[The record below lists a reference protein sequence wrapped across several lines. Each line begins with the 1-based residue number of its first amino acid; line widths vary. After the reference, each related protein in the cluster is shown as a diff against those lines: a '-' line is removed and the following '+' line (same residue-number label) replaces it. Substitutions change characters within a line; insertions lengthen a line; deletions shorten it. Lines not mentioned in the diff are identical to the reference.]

1 MESFLFK
8 GRRSV
13 IAFLLAFTMV
23 LSLATPVLAL
33 SDPTW
38 YTGIETYAPSNGDD
52 FASFDVTDS
61 GDGVVTIV
69 RYNGNGGA
77 VEIPDGVTHIA
88 ANAFR
93 YGQNISGYGTVSS
106 NYITSIDFP
115 NSIIDIGN
123 AAFMNQTQLTGE
135 ITLPVGLTAI
145 NQNIFRGTDITGE
158 LKIPASIT
166 TVGNTIIENTRVT
179 AIVFETSSELI
190 TVGGTA
196 FSGASQLQSISGN
209 RNISWTGVTFGTT
222 RLMELHTIDL
232 PNWNV
237 GTIGSSASGFILGA
251 SPVLTEITFPEG
263 LTSIRGLAANGP
275 FAGTAIR
282 EVVFPNS
289 MVISNTLTLL
299 GGTSTTIPDSKLEY
313 AAILNNN
320 QAMTQNVAFFQ
331 QRSGGEQN
339 FQAVY
344 VYPYIGDTDGETTT
358 ATNAKLNT
366 RLGNSAELGG
376 SATPERVRNLT
387 RDIQVSVQNPS
398 SAEFSYFDTIRV
410 HWDDWGNDS
419 VWTGAA
425 TSGLVENITSTIDP
439 LSDNRYYP
447 SFEPTILDAWARVN
461 NEDSSVLDFD
471 AFILNGEYYTR
482 AVAGETA
489 LPDDAVLHFI
499 QSDMAHTTFE
509 YNSSV
514 VREAA
519 IAANVDTVITLKSA
533 GSPVANMPL
542 FFIDMSNGTLTTT
555 GKTTNAQGEFTLNL
569 AKGTY
574 VITPLD
580 SANKVAFN
588 YLTVKVTDDVR
599 LGGVSLA
606 DSTPAFGS
614 EKVLGMDFAAGT
626 LTKAGE
632 FDALGASDF
641 DPFHFD
647 YDFYVNKDT
656 TSVEFTVIPQI
667 AEIVDN
673 MRLTVAEASMVDA
686 VDSGGVWTVTIP
698 ISADITTVDFL
709 VSDAVEGTSSIY
721 TLNIMRAI
729 TWDGTSDINLSSAL
743 DMQILSSVVNRQKPN
758 NVTFDGVT
766 LNLTNDIMLPADW
779 IPIGFNDRAPTTG
792 GAALSFA
799 RMFSGTINGNDHTI
813 TFAYGSRPLLGY
825 ARNAAVHNLSIKGD
839 YIDGNGLLENYFVD
853 YGPNNSYEEWAKT
866 DAITL
871 EVKNFT
877 ILDGTTIR
885 GSGITSGWA
894 SGINLINVIDST
906 VEPNVKIGWNADTNA
921 SDSKPEVGSFA
932 GHFNGTITNSVSYAT
947 VYGTNYVG
955 GLVGNKGQSMGPC
968 EVINSAFHGTVEAT
982 GTWVGGLI
990 GSGYRDAATAGNTPV
1005 VTIENSYVTGTVK
1018 GGNNVGGLLGGEP
1031 AAAQV
1036 WSNGIGYIRNNHF
1049 SGTIISSGENVG
1061 GIVGY
1066 MRSLNRYNIISNN
1079 YFLDGCGATKG
1090 IGTVVFID
1098 TSHPAPQNAT
1108 TFVNSSVPGHGF
1120 GKDNHNRDDD
1130 PMGDDKYSLAEPVNA
1145 TYMSGVEIITVLN
1158 AGEGSWANWAQGV
1171 GLENYPVHDPS
1182 AVAVTSKLI
1191 ISGDFKSIYYTG
1203 ETFDTTGM
1211 TITAQK
1217 TDGTTQTL
1225 SASDVTFEGF
1235 NNTATGAQVITAKY
1249 DGVQALFTVSVI
1261 ANYGT
1266 GNTGGSGGTSNT
1278 MQVTFI
1284 LIGSS
1289 PSTGDIDLGSS
1300 DGYKG
1305 ARYEQW
1311 IAPITYTMDEGA
1323 TVLELFVR
1331 ALGAKGMSY
1340 SLVGGDNY
1348 IETINGLSEF
1358 TNGPRSGWMYTVGTD
1373 MKGLDGT
1380 HPNLG
1385 LREYV
1390 LTGGEV
1396 VIWHYVNDYAH
1407 EVEDWFADAAYPAL
1421 GDGTYFNK
1429 WREAIGGTSG
1439 GTSNNNI
1446 TTGGNTTVVPDASE
1460 IITVPSTTTN
1470 GSATATV
1477 PTDAVKDK
1485 VDAVLAA
1492 AKNSSDLLEIVIDV
1506 NTSVNTTALNT
1517 QLEKEAIQAIA
1528 DTNNIQ
1534 LTITSALGDMTFD
1547 NATIKGLLSS
1557 ATAANAKIV
1566 ISIAQADKTGLN
1578 ADTLESLSDN
1588 KAFKLTITIDGKPVE
1603 NFRGTATVFLPYELG
1618 NQNAKDLTVY
1628 HVNDK
1633 GEATAMTNVW
1643 YITKD
1648 GVGGFE
1654 FTTTHFS
1661 LFMVAPIAE
1670 TETND
1675 WINPFTDVK
1684 EGDWYYEAVRYVS
1697 ENSLMVGGGD
1707 GKFNP
1712 NAQLTRAMLVQVLY
1726 NNEGRP
1732 AVTAANPFTDA
1743 ANGMWYTDA
1752 IIWASDSGIIAG
1764 YGSGLFGPNDNI
1776 TREQVVV
1783 ILNNYA
1789 KWLDLDVSATTDLAR
1804 YTDSSEISSWA
1815 RSAMQWANATELML
1829 GRSATTLVP
1838 QGETTRAEIATLL
1851 MKFIENIIK

>member
-1 MESFLFK
+1 MKNYLFK
-8 GRRSV
+8 KHRFVS
-13 IAFLLAFTMV
+13 LLLTLTMI
-23 LSLATPVLAL
+23 LSLSVPVLAT
-33 SDPTW
+33 DEPPNW
-38 YTGIETYAPSNGDD
+38 YEGDWPYVSQNGDTLDSFTVDATGNLTEYSGAGGHVVIPEGVTAIDKTGANWTFYYYPGWHDFQLTQVDLPSTLVDIGASAFYGQTTLENLILPINLETIGEQAFADTGITGEIVLPPSLVSIG
-52 FASFDVTDS
+52 AS
-61 GDGVVTIV
+61 
-69 RYNGNGGA
+69 
-77 VEIPDGVTHIA
+77 
-88 ANAFR
+88 AFHNT
-93 YGQNISGYGTVSS
+93 NISGDLVIPE
-106 NYITSIDFP
+106 NITSIG
-115 NSIIDIGN
+115 SL
-123 AAFMNQTQLTGE
+123 AFAF
-135 ITLPVGLTAI
+135 TL
-145 NQNIFRGTDITGE
+145 
-158 LKIPASIT
+158 
-166 TVGNTIIENTRVT
+166 IENVVLEGDESSAPLSLLGALVRGENLSSVIGDRKINWSQMGFGISPKLETINMPNWSGTISASFAGHSSLVT
-179 AIVFETSSELI
+179 EMAIPEGVTEI
-190 TVGGTA
+190 YGHAMGA
-196 FSGASQLQSISGN
+196 FSGTNIKEIGFPVSMTAFGGAAILGGESADALAMPDSQLQ
-209 RNISWTGVTFGTT
+209 
-222 RLMELHTIDL
+222 
-232 PNWNV
+232 
-237 GTIGSSASGFILGA
+237 
-251 SPVLTEITFPEG
+251 
-263 LTSIRGLAANGP
+263 
-275 FAGTAIR
+275 
-282 EVVFPNS
+282 
-289 MVISNTLTLL
+289 
-299 GGTSTTIPDSKLEY
+299 Y
-313 AAILNNN
+313 AAILSENAAISNPH
-320 QAMTQNVAFFQ
+320 VFK
-331 QRSGGEQN
+331 QRPVNSGGEYPGKEL
-339 FQAVY
+339 FKAVY
-344 VYPYIGDTDGETTT
+344 VYPNTTT
-358 ATNAKLNT
+358 EANALSNTN
-366 RLGNSAELGG
+366 LGADK
-376 SATPERVRNLT
+376 VRYLT
-387 RDIQVSVQNPS
+387 RTIQVTVQNS
-398 SAEFSYFDTIRV
+398 SAVGYSFDNEITAA
-410 HWDDWGNDS
+410 WNDC
-419 VWTGAA
+419 T
-425 TSGLVENITSTIDP
+425 TDENIF
-439 LSDNRYYP
+439 P
-447 SFEPTILDAWARVN
+447 SFEPTVLDAWANVKAS
-461 NEDSSVLDFD
+461 DSSLPDFD
-471 AFILNGEYYTR
+471 ALTLNGVRYTN
-482 AVAGETA
+482 VQAGSTA
-489 LPDDAVLHFI
+489 ILEDDVLHFI
-499 QSDMAHTTFE
+499 PTGMTSAWFMQGSTEKQAVDIAP
-509 YNSSV
+509 SV
-514 VREAA
+514 DAEL
-519 IAANVDTVITLKSA
+519 ILTSI
-533 GSPVANMPL
+533 GGPVANMPL
-542 FFIDMSNGTLTTT
+542 YKVASDGSMSPLGIETD
-555 GKTTNAQGEFTLNL
+555 AQGKFILNL
-569 AKGTY
+569 TEGDY
-574 VITPLD
+574 VITPYD
-580 SANKVAFN
+580 TSANVAFSF
-588 YLTVKVTDDVR
+588 LAVSVAREAK
-599 LGGVSLA
+599 LGGLVA
-606 DSTPAFGS
+606 DDATPSFS
-614 EKVLGMDFAAGT
+614 SVNILGTDFAAGT
-626 LTKAGE
+626 LTKVDEVNAIA
-632 FDALGASDF
+632 FDSN
-641 DPFHFD
+641 HTE
-647 YDFYVNKDT
+647 YDFYANKN
-656 TSVEFTVIPQI
+656 TSSVKFTVSPQV
-667 AEIVDN
+667 AETASD
-673 MRLTVAEASMVDA
+673 MRLTV
-686 VDSGGVWTVTIP
+686 SGT
-698 ISADITTVDFL
+698 S
-709 VSDAVEGTSSIY
+709 VSDASPSGGTWTVDVPLSESVTPVTFEVKDTTTNKTTTY
-721 TLNIMRAI
+721 TINIKRVV
-729 TWDGTSDINLSSAL
+729 TWDGVATALEVSDPADMAMLSVAVDNGKSFSGVTITL
-743 DMQILSSVVNRQKPN
+743 TDDITLPIDWVPLGGGDVSTNVTQMSSSVRPFSG
-758 NVTFDGVT
+758 TFDGD
-766 LNLTNDIMLPADW
+766 N
-779 IPIGFNDRAPTTG
+779 
-792 GAALSFA
+792 
-799 RMFSGTINGNDHTI
+799 HTI
-813 TFAYGSRPLLGY
+813 TFEEGARPLLRF
-825 ARNAAVHNLSIKGD
+825 ARNATVQNLTICGTD
-839 YIDGNGLLENYFVD
+839 INGHGLLEYYFVD
-853 YGPNNSYEEWAKT
+853 YGPTGSYAVWEKSG
-866 DAITL
+866 IGTL
-871 EVKNFT
+871 DVKNFT
-877 ILDGTTIR
+877 IKASTNIR
-885 GSGITSGWA
+885 GSGITGGYA
-894 SGINLINVIDST
+894 SGVNTVNVIDST
-906 VEPNVKIGWNADTNA
+906 VEAGVKIGYNVNTSAPNGSTFEFA
-921 SDSKPEVGSFA
+921 SQSIGTGSF
-932 GHFNGTITNSVSYAT
+932 GGDFNGTVTNSVSSAS
-947 VYGTNYVG
+947 VYGSNYVGGLIGAKGQSMGLCEVVNSQFHGSVTATGNYVG
-955 GLVGNKGQSMGPC
+955 GLVGGGYVMG
-968 EVINSAFHGTVEAT
+968 
-982 GTWVGGLI
+982 
-990 GSGYRDAATAGNTPV
+990 DAPNTPAV
-1005 VTIENSYVTGTVK
+1005 SIENSYVTGTIS
-1018 GGNNVGGLLGGEP
+1018 GGNYVGGIFGGEP
-1031 AAAQV
+1031 GLKQC
-1036 WSNGIGYIRNNHF
+1036 WDNGIGYIRNNHF
-1049 SGTIISSGENVG
+1049 VGTITSAGQYVG
-1061 GIVGY
+1061 GIIGY
-1066 MRSLNRYNIISNN
+1066 MDTLNRYNIISNN
-1079 YFLDGCGATKG
+1079 YYLENSGVEKG
-1090 IGTVVFID
+1090 IGGIRLVD
-1098 TSHPAPQNAT
+1098 TNHSSPANGANYA
-1108 TFVNSSVPGHGF
+1108 NSSVFGHGL
-1120 GKDNHNRDDD
+1120 GKDNHNRTDD
-1130 PMGDDKYSLAEPVNA
+1130 PLGTNADDLTKSVNA
-1145 TYMSGVEIITVLN
+1145 VYMSGTEIVTALN
-1158 AGEGSWANWAQGV
+1158 TGEGSWKNWEQGTH
-1171 GLENYPVHDPS
+1171 PVHDVNA
-1182 AVAVTSKLI
+1182 AVITSKLI
-1191 ISGDFKSIYYTG
+1191 VEGDFKTIYYTS
-1203 ETFDTTGM
+1203 ESFDTTGM

-1225 SASDVTFEGF
+1225 NTDAVTFEGF
-1235 NNTATGAQVITAKY
+1235 DSSKTGAQVITAKY

-1661 LFMVAPIAE
+1661 LFMVALIAE